1 MKNGFSIE
9 NKELTCILI
18 NIITVKMLFSF
29 PRTLVLNSGNSA
41 WIQMV
46 LVSLISC
53 VAFWFIIFLYRKA
66 EMKSLMELSNE
77 IGGRGLK
84 IVVGTILSA
93 VLLFNSSLTMR
104 ALPESI
110 KTVLLP
116 LTPMSLLILVLGIAI
131 AFGAYM
137 GIFSIARIHS
147 IYIPVAIISLAIF
160 LILLFPDLD
169 ITNLFPILGEGTY
182 NIFVDGL
189 SSVSIFSDVIVLFV
203 LLPFCG
209 NYDKVRRAS
218 HRALL
223 ISSVISILIVLF
235 YNLIYSYPSSKEFM
249 LPVYQMTRLIKIG
262 DFFQRLEAFFE
273 FVWSF
278 AVLLYSS
285 LYLFVLCY
293 IWKEIF
299 DLKYYK
305 PLILPFSIIMCATA
319 YLPSSTV
326 RMSGIQNISSLISI
340 PVSFIL
346 PVIIILIHTKKKARD
361 TKKER

>member
-1 MKNGFSIE
+1 MKDSFSIE
-9 NKELTCILI
+9 GKELTCILI

-29 PRTLVLNSGNSA
+29 PRTLVLNSANSA

-46 LVSLISC
+46 FVSLLSC
-53 VAFWFIIFLYRKA
+53 IAFWFIIFLYRKA

-84 IVVGTILSA
+84 IIVGILLSA

-104 ALPESI
+104 FLPESI

-116 LTPMSLLILVLGIAI
+116 LTPMSLLILILGIAI
-131 AFGAYM
+131 ALGAYL
-137 GIFSIARIHS
+137 GIFSIARIHA
-147 IYIPVAIISLAIF
+147 IYIPIALVVLAIF
-160 LILLFPDLD
+160 LILLFPDIE
-169 ITNLFPILGEGTY
+169 ITNLYPILGEGTY

-189 SSVSIFSDVIVLFV
+189 SSLSIFSDVIVLFV
-203 LLPFCG
+203 LLPLCD
-209 NYDKVRRAS
+209 NYDRVRKAS

-223 ISSVISILIVLF
+223 ISSVINILIVLF

-262 DFFQRLEAFFE
+262 DFFQRLEALFE

-305 PLILPFSIIMCATA
+305 PLVLPFSIIMCATA
-319 YLPSSTV
+319 YLPSSAV
-326 RMSGIQNISSLISI
+326 KMSGIQNVSSLISI

-346 PVIIILIHTKKKARD
+346 PIIIVFFYTKKRTRD
-361 TKKER
+361 TK

>member
-1 MKNGFSIE
+1 MKKSFSIE

-29 PRTLVLNSGNSA
+29 PRTLVLNSANSA
-41 WIQMV
+41 WIQMAFM
-46 LVSLISC
+46 SLISC

-84 IVVGTILSA
+84 IVVGLLLTG

-116 LTPMSLLILVLGIAI
+116 LTPMSLLIFILGIVIAI
-131 AFGAYM
+131 GAYM
-137 GIFSIARIHS
+137 GIFSIARIHA
-147 IYIPVAIISLAIF
+147 IYIPLSIVFLAIF
-160 LILLFPDLD
+160 FILLFPDAE
-169 ITNLFPILGEGTY
+169 ITNLFPVLGKGTY

-209 NYDKVRRAS
+209 SYDRVKKAS
-218 HRALL
+218 HKALI
-223 ISSVISILIVLF
+223 ISSVINILIVLF
-235 YNLIYSYPSSKEFM
+235 YNLVYSYPSSKEFM

-262 DFFQRLEAFFE
+262 DFFQRLEALFE

-293 IWKEIF
+293 IWKETF
-299 DLKYYK
+299 DLEYYK

-326 RMSGIQNISSLISI
+326 KMSGIQNITSLISI
-340 PVSFIL
+340 PVSFVL
-346 PVIIILIHTKKKARD
+346 PIVIVSIYTKKRKGQ
-361 TKKER
+361 

>member
-41 WIQMV
+41 WIQAIF
-46 LVSLISC
+46 VSLISC
-53 VAFWFIIFLYRKA
+53 LAFWFIIFLYRKA
-66 EMKSLMELSNE
+66 QMKSLMELSNE

-84 IVVGTILSA
+84 IIVGIMLSA

-116 LTPMSLLILVLGIAI
+116 LTPMSLLILILGIAI
-131 AFGAYM
+131 ALGAYM
-137 GIFSIARIHS
+137 GIFSIARIHA
-147 IYIPVAIISLAIF
+147 IYIPLAMIFLAIF
-160 LILLFPDLD
+160 IILLLPRID
-169 ITNLFPILGEGTY
+169 ITNLFPVLGEGTY

-189 SSVSIFSDVIVLFV
+189 SAVSIFSDVIVLFI

-209 NYDKVRRAS
+209 DYDRVKKAS
-218 HRALL
+218 HKALL
-223 ISSVISILIVLF
+223 ISSLINILIVLF
-235 YNLIYSYPSSKEFM
+235 YNLTFSYPSSKEFM

-262 DFFQRLEAFFE
+262 DFFQRLEALFE

-293 IWKEIF
+293 VWKETF

-326 RMSGIQNISSLISI
+326 KMSGIQNISSLISI

-346 PVIIILIHTKKKARD
+346 PVIIIFIHTKKKSRD
-361 TKKER
+361 TK